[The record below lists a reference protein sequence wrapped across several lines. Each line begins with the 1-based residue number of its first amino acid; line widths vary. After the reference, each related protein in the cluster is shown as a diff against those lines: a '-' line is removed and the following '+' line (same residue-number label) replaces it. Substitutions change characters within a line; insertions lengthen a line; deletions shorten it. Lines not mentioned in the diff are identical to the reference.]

1 MASLQRKRLLPVN
14 QEEMLIWNWVKCK
27 SNYRRPEREGSEERF
42 TEFSSHQSTTRE
54 TLVLVHKIG
63 SSWYF

>member
-14 QEEMLIWNWVKCK
+14 QEEMLIWNWVKCT
-27 SNYRRPEREGSEERF
+27 SNYRRPEREAAKRHSLNFPR
-42 TEFSSHQSTTRE
+42 HQSTTRE
-54 TLVLVHKIG
+54 ILVLVHKNG